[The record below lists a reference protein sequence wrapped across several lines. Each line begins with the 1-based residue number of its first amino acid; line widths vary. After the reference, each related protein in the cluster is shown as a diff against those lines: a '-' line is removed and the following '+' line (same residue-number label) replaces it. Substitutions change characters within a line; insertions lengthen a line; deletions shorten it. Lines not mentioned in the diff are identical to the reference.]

1 MLLHR
6 GRLFDH
12 VHLNAR
18 DLEASKRFYKAV
30 IAAVG
35 KDIRVVEGPGFFY
48 CDELWVQSVT
58 AGSQATRVHF
68 AFQAPDHDA
77 VRRFHE
83 AGLEAGGRDNGAPGE
98 RNYHPGYYAAF
109 LLDPDG
115 NNVEAVHHG
124 PHERSAASVEINA
137 SLPEKD

>member
-12 VHLNAR
+12 VHLNAK

-30 IAAVG
+30 IAALG
-35 KDIRVVEGPGFFY
+35 KDIAVVEGPGFFY
-48 CDELWVQSVT
+48 ADELWVQAVM
-58 AGSQATRVHF
+58 AGAQATRVHI
-68 AFQAPDHDA
+68 AFQAPDRDM

-83 AGLEAGGRDNGAPGE
+83 AGLKAGGRDNGAPGE
-98 RNYHPGYYAAF
+98 RTYHPGYFAAF

-115 NNVEAVHHG
+115 NNVEAVDHG
-124 PHERSAASVEINA
+124 PHRRSVPSVEITA
-137 SLPEKD
+137 RD

>member
-18 DLEASKRFYKAV
+18 DLEASKRFYQAV
-30 IAAVG
+30 IGTLG
-35 KDIRVVEGPGFFY
+35 KEIAVVEGPGFFY
-48 CDELWVQSVT
+48 ADELWVQAAT
-58 AGSQATRVHF
+58 AGSKATQVHI
-68 AFQAPDHDA
+68 AFQAEDHGT

-98 RNYHPGYYAAF
+98 RTYHPGYFAAF
-109 LLDPDG
+109 LFDPDG
-115 NNVEAVHHG
+115 NNVEAVYHG
-124 PHERSAASVEINA
+124 PGQRSAASVEILANV
-137 SLPEKD
+137 PGKD